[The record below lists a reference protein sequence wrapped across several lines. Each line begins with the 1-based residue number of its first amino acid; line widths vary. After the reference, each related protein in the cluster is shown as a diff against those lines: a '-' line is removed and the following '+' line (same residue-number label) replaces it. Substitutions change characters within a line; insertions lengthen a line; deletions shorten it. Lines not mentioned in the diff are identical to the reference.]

1 MSSSTG
7 AAKLGSSGSA
17 TSASLGSGAA
27 AIAATIAATKSS
39 GFFTAPNIGMLV
51 GLILFVGFYIG
62 AIATMANFVGSQDNW
77 NAVQPQINKV
87 IGLSIAGMVG
97 FTIASLLY
105 FKQSPN
111 MSIIFTIILSCMA
124 LTMSFIA
131 VSVSAITKSS

>member
-7 AAKLGSSGSA
+7 SVSLGSSS
-17 TSASLGSGAA
+17 SLGA
-27 AIAATIAATKSS
+27 AITAGIAATKTAGSS
-39 GFFTAPNIGMLV
+39 KATIIGMVV
-51 GLILFVGFYIG
+51 GLLIFVGFYIG
-62 AIATMANFVGSQDNW
+62 AIVTMANFVGSQDNW

-111 MSIIFTIILSCMA
+111 MSIIFTIILCCMS

>member
-7 AAKLGSSGSA
+7 SAKLGSSGSA
-17 TSASLGSGAA
+17 TSSSLGSAAA
-27 AIAATIAATKSS
+27 AITGSITAAKSG
-39 GFFTAPNIGMLV
+39 GFFTAINIGMII
-51 GLILFVGFYIG
+51 GLLIFVGFYIG
-62 AIATMANFVGSQDNW
+62 AIATMASFVGSQDNW

-97 FTIASLLY
+97 FTIAALLY